1 MLGPQ
6 SVDFLLIRCH
16 QLEGVQFYLIV
27 PSLLIQWNE
36 INVIKYKT
44 VRTRESIDH
53 SCTCNLVLGTLLL
66 ERLKAL
72 MIS

>member
-6 SVDFLLIRCH
+6 SVDCLLIRCH

-27 PSLLIQWNE
+27 PSLLIQCNE

-53 SCTCNLVLGTLLL
+53 SCNLVLGTLLL
-66 ERLKAL
+66 ERLEAL
-72 MIS
+72 IIS